1 MNLFRRTMIAAA
13 TLAFAAAWLPG
24 GAAEARSAVRMEA
37 GVPPYCVMI
46 GGPRGAPLPQICR
59 FFHYQQCLEAAADL
73 RGNCVA
79 NIDYRGPP
87 PDTAGASWAR
97 GAR

>member
-1 MNLFRRTMIAAA
+1 MSLVRRTMIAAA
-13 TLAFAAAWLPG
+13 ALAGLAAALPVG
-24 GAAEARSAVRMEA
+24 TAAARPAVRMEA
-37 GVPPYCVMI
+37 GVPPYCVLI
-46 GGPRGAPLPQICR
+46 GGPRGNPLPQICR
-59 FFHYQQCLEAAADL
+59 FFRYEQCLQAAADL

-87 PDTAGASWAR
+87 PDTAGAAWAR